1 MKAHHWQTSP
11 SSHRLPSKAPSRSNK
26 IPIKPRDS
34 RCHVNYSIKLTEAF
48 KFQAICPLRPYSAE
62 IKQGDLRFC
71 SQSLYC
77 RNWNILMHSFP
88 IKWAREL
95 CVSTNCSN
103 FSTLLDGL
111 VSRPRSARCKKAAS
125 QLQYKSNKLLDSTI
139 IQFLKSRLLSSGAAL
154 NITRFSHESFR
165 KFSVPRSVKKLLKII
180 FSPPHQLLTLMCVAS
195 VLCGGDNKDGAKS
208 KRAFALGYGYEPYA
222 SYYGDVLAQA
232 EYHAPAV
239 ATTVHHAAPVVA
251 AAPLV
256 SHAPVVAAAAP
267 VVSSYVSHAPVVAPV
282 AKLTSSVVSTN
293 VHHYPSSY
301 FAPSRYIAAAPAAYV
316 APSAASYIASP
327 YYHAPAS
334 YVAPAYAAS
343 PLYSEFHRR

>member
-1 MKAHHWQTSP
+1 
-11 SSHRLPSKAPSRSNK
+11 
-26 IPIKPRDS
+26 
-34 RCHVNYSIKLTEAF
+34 
-48 KFQAICPLRPYSAE
+48 
-62 IKQGDLRFC
+62 
-71 SQSLYC
+71 
-77 RNWNILMHSFP
+77 
-88 IKWAREL
+88 
-95 CVSTNCSN
+95 
-103 FSTLLDGL
+103 
-111 VSRPRSARCKKAAS
+111 
-125 QLQYKSNKLLDSTI
+125 
-139 IQFLKSRLLSSGAAL
+139 
-154 NITRFSHESFR
+154 
-165 KFSVPRSVKKLLKII
+165 
-180 FSPPHQLLTLMCVAS
+180 MCVAS
-195 VLCGGDNKDGAKS
+195 ALCGGDSKDGAKS

-251 AAPLV
+251 SAPLV

-293 VHHYPSSY
+293 VHHYPSPY
-301 FAPSRYIAAAPAAYV
+301 FAPSRYIASAPAAYV
-316 APSAASYIASP
+316 APAAASYIAPAAASYIASP